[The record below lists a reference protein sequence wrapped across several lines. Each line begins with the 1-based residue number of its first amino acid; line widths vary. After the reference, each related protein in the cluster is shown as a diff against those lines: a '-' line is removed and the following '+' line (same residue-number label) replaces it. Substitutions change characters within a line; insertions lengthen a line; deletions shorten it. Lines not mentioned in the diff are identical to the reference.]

1 MEVGYL
7 ILQGAER
14 LLLIH
19 LICRKHV
26 DRHDRPYK
34 CETPGCKKQQGFTNP
49 YSLSRHQRE
58 VHKIQGLTKVF
69 CPIENCRRSSGSG
82 FTRKQNRDE
91 HVRRLHRIDTDGAA
105 SLTTQDTVSKE
116 TTMPFLEPHTSHQAR
131 NKSIDITGV
140 SESNP
145 LSIIGT
151 RLQFSVQ
158 TEQGD

>member
-1 MEVGYL
+1 
-7 ILQGAER
+7 
-14 LLLIH
+14 LLIY
-19 LICRKHV
+19 LICRKHI

-34 CETPGCKKQQGFTNP
+34 CETPGCKKQQGFTNS

-58 VHKIQGLTKVF
+58 VHKIQGLAKVF

-91 HVRRLHRIDTDGAA
+91 HVRRLHRIDADGAA
-105 SLTTQDTVSKE
+105 SFTSQDMVGKE
-116 TTMPFLEPHTSHQAR
+116 TTMPFLEGHISHHEAR
-131 NKSIDITGV
+131 NKSSDITGV
-140 SESNP
+140 PESNP
-145 LSIIGT
+145 LRPSRIIGT